1 MWVWDIL
8 VLWTLGPLD
17 LGTLGPWDSWT
28 SFLRQHL
35 LILPLRSS
43 YLLLSLPPTL
53 LLWYGLVWGGGHL
66 VLTLEIEI
74 DNWTWSFNLYIDV
87 KKLWGGCASVYN
99 VSSGP
104 FLSYDIWDCDW
115 RWTGTQAWQF
125 FSLVMLGF
133 LQFLFESFPNLHF
146 QPPARLDTIV
156 NQVLDSNPE
165 SGNYFML
172 NSLLLMSHHKSPVK
186 SPVESPAENWRRC
199 SEASEHV
206 FWVFIPQKWKFSIN
220 SASPK
225 GASSWMVVICFFNWN
240 MNFQG
245 SLPLKLPPPSSLCTY
260 KLRY

>member
-1 MWVWDIL
+1 MWLWDIL
-8 VLWTLGPLD
+8 VLVSLGPLDLWTLGPL
-17 LGTLGPWDSWT
+17 PFSST
-28 SFLRQHL
+28 SYFL
-35 LILPLRSS
+35 LPLPISSS
-43 YLLLSLPPTL
+43 YSPP
-53 LLWYGLVWGGGHL
+53 LVWFGMGGGHL

-245 SLPLKLPPPSSLCTY
+245 SLPLKLPPPVL
-260 KLRY
+260 LVHA

>member
-1 MWVWDIL
+1 MWVLDIL
-8 VLWTLGPLD
+8 VLWTLGPWDPWTLKPLD
-17 LGTLGPWDSWT
+17 LGTLGP
-28 SFLRQHL
+28 
-35 LILPLRSS
+35 LPSSNTSS
-43 YLLLSLPPTL
+43 YFPLYPLTSSCLFLLLSSFGMV
-53 LLWYGLVWGGGHL
+53 WYGGGHL

-199 SEASEHV
+199 SEASKHV
-206 FWVFIPQKWKFSIN
+206 FGVFDPQKWNLSIN
-220 SASPK
+220 SPSPE
-225 GASSWMVVICFFNWN
+225 GASSCMIVICFFIWN

-245 SLPLKLPPPSSLCTY
+245 SLPLKRPPPHPVCAHKY
-260 KLRY
+260 